1 MSLTPPNWCQNA
13 VPTRRGW
20 VDPQTGELLKS
31 TRISDID
38 LQEYR
43 DRNVS
48 KPQVLTEAPPNNTSL
63 DAMSSTELDAL
74 SEQQGIDLNEE
85 ESTGPLFE

>member
-1 MSLTPPNWCQNA
+1 MLTPPNWCQNA

-38 LQEYR
+38 IQEYR
-43 DRNVS
+43 DGGKKNT
-48 KPQVLTEAPPNNTSL
+48 KAQVLTEAPPNNTSL
-63 DAMSSTELDAL
+63 EEMTETELDAL
-74 SEQQGIDLNEE
+74 GEQQGIQVFDSGIISE
-85 ESTGPLFE
+85 